1 MSTYFTKDHEWL
13 KVEGDV
19 ATVGI
24 TEFAQSQLGDVVFV
38 ELPENGKNVDQDDE
52 VAVVESVK
60 AASEVYAPLDG
71 EIVEGNELL
80 VDEPAKVNEDPEGA
94 AWFFKMKLGNAAQL
108 EALMSE
114 ADYKAFVETL

>member
-24 TEFAQSQLGDVVFV
+24 TDFAQNQLGDVVYV
-38 ELPENGKNVDQDDE
+38 ELPENGKSVSQDDE

-60 AASEVYAPLDG
+60 AASEVFAPVDG

-80 VDEPAKVNEDPEGA
+80 VDEPAKVNEEPEGA
-94 AWFFKMKLGNAAQL
+94 AWFFKIKLGNADQL
-108 EALMSE
+108 KALMSE

>member
-19 ATVGI
+19 VTVGI
-24 TEFAQSQLGDVVFV
+24 TEFAQRQLGDVVFV

-80 VDEPAKVNEDPEGA
+80 VDEPAKVNEDPEGT